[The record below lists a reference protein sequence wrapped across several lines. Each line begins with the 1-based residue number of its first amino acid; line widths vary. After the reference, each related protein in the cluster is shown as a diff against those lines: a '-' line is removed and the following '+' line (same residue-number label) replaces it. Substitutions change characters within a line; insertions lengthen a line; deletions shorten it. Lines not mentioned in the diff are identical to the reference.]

1 MTKSTI
7 SYKVLSLDRIVIQ
20 SYQQRRSEVKV
31 LEELGDEDVD
41 VDHAV
46 PVHLLH
52 LPQDVDQPLKVPLA
66 ARDPDK
72 VQLQKNHHHH
82 HHHHHHFV
90 VVVVVNVSVF
100 SLTSKP

>member
-1 MTKSTI
+1 MDS
-7 SYKVLSLDRIVIQ
+7 IVIQ

-46 PVHLLH
+46 LVHLLH

-72 VQLQKNHHHH
+72 VQLQEK
-82 HHHHHHFV
+82 
-90 VVVVVNVSVF
+90 S
-100 SLTSKP
+100 SPSSSSSSSSSSPSSSKP